1 MPYNEAKKKKTEKRN
16 NARDNQTPK
25 ELIPTTKLK
34 DAFTLNAHP
43 QVGKGNTRRDGIRID
58 NKQAHH
64 SGVPLDVY
72 TSYTE
77 GFTEEQIKATDNALA
92 RQGVVAGNHTLNK
105 VDLWGRYHQ
114 GRKSGPYKGQG
125 SHQRT
130 LALGIDGTKVKNNYA
145 AMSPAQRFAGLDGF
159 VSNMGTNRSIAQQSD
174 MDSRMLLGKNNTPD
188 NEFGGNFTQRIL
200 NPRDPEKAA
209 QMAANAKEQRKLYKP
224 EVKRELAPHHQ
235 QAPTAKAKP
244 PKTSKV
250 KLPKTSKVK
259 LPKVNIPVAGGLLAA
274 GATLL
279 SGGDAMAAA
288 GEFIEAE
295 NPLSGGAL
303 ADGTVTGYEQERN
316 NNPLHYGKNGP
327 NVPRPGQRERAQE
340 LRINPSDE
348 MRGERHGRYVKD
360 AWNAIKSLFIK

>member
-77 GFTEEQIKATDNALA
+77 GFTEEQIKATDKALA
-92 RQGVVAGNHTLNK
+92 RQGVISGNHTLNK

-114 GRKSGPYKGQG
+114 GRSQGPYKGQG
-125 SHQRT
+125 AHQRT
-130 LALGIDGTKVKNNYA
+130 LALGIDGTKVKNNYE
-145 AMSPAQRFAGLDGF
+145 AMSPAQRFAELDGF
-159 VSNMGTNRSIAQQSD
+159 VSNMGTNHKIAQQSD
-174 MDSRMLLGKNNTPD
+174 MDSRMLLGRNNTPD

-209 QMAANAKEQRKLYKP
+209 QMAANAKAQRKLYKP
-224 EVKRELAPHHQ
+224 PVQRALSSASREILQIGKGLLGNVKKLL
-235 QAPTAKAKP
+235 KS
-244 PKTSKV
+244 TSKQ
-250 KLPKTSKVK
+250 SI
-259 LPKVNIPVAGGLLAA
+259 NRMPV
-274 GATLL
+274 
-279 SGGDAMAAA
+279 
-288 GEFIEAE
+288 
-295 NPLSGGAL
+295 
-303 ADGTVTGYEQERN
+303 GT
-316 NNPLHYGKNGP
+316 
-327 NVPRPGQRERAQE
+327 GQMDEDLMTRSEK
-340 LRINPSDE
+340 LRILPIEPYS
-348 MRGERHGRYVKD
+348 MPRH
-360 AWNAIKSLFIK
+360 LL